1 MPTPIGNKTV
11 VQLVELTSD
20 EVVPQ
25 DLLYIVDVDANES
38 KKIQVS
44 QFGLWLNASGSV
56 YAVRAILADT
66 ASYILGSNVFGS
78 VNSSS
83 YALLASTSS
92 FAQFVSQS
100 LSAISSSYALTAS
113 FSMNGGGSGSNTA
126 SYLLYQGVPN
136 GTSSYALNA
145 ATADTSTAT
154 SFLLYFGGNNG
165 TASYAITTQNVQHA
179 TTSDTASYFNN
190 SVSGSVATASY
201 ALLSQQTLQPN
212 SSSYLI
218 FTPSISNGTASY
230 AMASKAIINTIV
242 DYGVFLAYTQSA
254 YEAQLDDVDVFWS
267 TTQPATTPIEAVGTI
282 IVPFTSST
290 ATSGT
295 VYLSTLD
302 RNTGIQNVLDATPIY
317 FNSNSNST
325 SSYGQIKMP
334 FSLMGQSNLYGSYMM
349 FVSSSN
355 NLQIEPTRTVRFSI
369 SSESDILSSSINVP
383 FTLTVFPSSSIN
395 FTFTSTDG
403 GPFTDKI
410 TGLLHTMSLNKKI
423 FTLNAI
429 NQGMISMNY
438 FWPLTAVTESNFSNN
453 PLTNLGGI
461 PSSLTYLSCSN
472 CNLTSFYTFASSSL
486 STLNCSSNFLT
497 SLPTFPSSM
506 SYINCSN
513 NALTSL
519 NLPLTLSYLNCSLN
533 QLTSLP
539 NNLSTG
545 LRTFLADNN
554 NIQLLPPSLPNT
566 IVSMS
571 MNNNYPLLNFS
582 SLPSQSVYLSFN
594 NCSNMGSLPTIPLD
608 VLYLSVQSCSFVQ
621 SVVDNILS
629 NLVSNAMVSGTIDIR
644 GNGPLDP
651 TGLTYISQL
660 QYNAWTTFYD
670 V

>member
-1 MPTPIGNKTV
+1 MPSIGNQRV
-11 VQLVELTSD
+11 SQLVELTAN

-25 DLLYIVDVDANES
+25 DLLLIIDVNANES
-38 KKIQVS
+38 KRIQVS
-44 QFGLWLNASGSV
+44 ELGLWLNESSSFYVVHAL
-56 YAVRAILADT
+56 LADT
-66 ASYILGSNVFGS
+66 ASYVLGNNVYGP
-78 VNSSS
+78 VSSAS
-83 YALLASTSS
+83 YALFSSTAS
-92 FAQFVSQS
+92 FAQLVNQ
-100 LSAISSSYALTAS
+100 AISASYASTAS
-113 FSMNGGGSGSNTA
+113 FALNSNSGSANTS
-126 SYLLYQGVPN
+126 SYLIYQGFPN
-136 GTSSYALNA
+136 GTASYALNA
-145 ATADTSTAT
+145 ATADTAAAT

-179 TTSDTASYFNN
+179 IISDTASYLDN

-201 ALLSQQTLQPN
+201 ALFAQQTAQPN

-230 AMASKAIINTIV
+230 AMASKAIVNTIV

-254 YEAQLDDVDVFWS
+254 YKAQLDDVDVFWS
-267 TTQPATTPIEAVGTI
+267 TTQPAPTPVEAVGTI

-290 ATSGT
+290 VTSGT

-302 RNTGIQNVLDATPIY
+302 RNTGIQNVLDSTPIY

-325 SSYGQIKMP
+325 SSYGQLKMP

-355 NLQIEPTRTVRFSI
+355 NLQIEPTRTVRFSV
-369 SSESDILSSSINVP
+369 SSESDTLSSYTNVP

-410 TGLLHTMSLNKKI
+410 TGLLYTMSLNKKI

-429 NQGMISMNY
+429 NQGMVSMNY

-453 PLTNLGGI
+453 PLISLGGI

-472 CNLTSFYTFASSSL
+472 CNLSSFYPFVSSSL
-486 STLNCSSNFLT
+486 TTLNCNSNFLT
-497 SLPTFPSSM
+497 SLPRFPLSM
-506 SYINCSN
+506 SYIDCSN
-513 NALTSL
+513 NTLTSL

-539 NNLSTG
+539 STLPVG
-545 LRTFLADNN
+545 LYTFLADNN
-554 NIQLLPPSLPNT
+554 NIQLLPSTLPDS

-571 MNNNYPLLNFS
+571 INNNFSLLNFS
-582 SLPSQSVYLSFN
+582 LTPLPSQSVYLSFN
-594 NCSNMGSLPTIPLD
+594 NCPINALPTIPAG
-608 VLYLSVQSCSFVQ
+608 VLYLSSYSCSLF
-621 SVVDNILS
+621 SIAMDSITS
-629 NLVSNAMVSGTIDIR
+629 NLVSNSTVSGTVNLR
-644 GNGPLDP
+644 GNGLLSPASLSNM
-651 TGLTYISQL
+651 TVL
-660 QYNAWTTFYD
+660 QSRGWTTLYD
-670 V
+670 T